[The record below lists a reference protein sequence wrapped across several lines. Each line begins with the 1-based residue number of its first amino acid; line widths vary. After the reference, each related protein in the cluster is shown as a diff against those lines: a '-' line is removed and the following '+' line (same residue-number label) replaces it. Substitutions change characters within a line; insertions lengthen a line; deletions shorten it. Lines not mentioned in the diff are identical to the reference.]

1 MGWRLVIA
9 AFTLRH
15 LALVFVTIAPIL
27 VKTITLFQESAVV
40 NTEVS
45 NPGELPEGSGPRRY
59 MGRPEIEEGDVA
71 RSTAVHTEG
80 FGELAEIWLH
90 IPPNTQTLM
99 WVDGMGKTEGKEVS
113 AVQRADIE
121 RVGWCD
127 EVAYHAGYD
136 QYWKMP
142 SFGAIMAMPKHYKIP
157 MPLTSNKIQVRSKL
171 VLQGQ
176 ARGFWMHVR
185 LRSAEEMGQE

>member
-1 MGWRLVIA
+1 MIA

-15 LALVFVTIAPIL
+15 LALVFVTIVPIL
-27 VKTITLFQESAVV
+27 VKTITLYQESAAV
-40 NTEVS
+40 NTEVP

-59 MGRPEIEEGDVA
+59 MGRPETEGEGVA
-71 RSTAVHTEG
+71 RSAAVHTEG
-80 FGELAEIWLH
+80 FGELTEIWLH

-99 WVDGMGKTEGKEVS
+99 WVDGLSKTEGKELNT
-113 AVQRADIE
+113 VQRADIE

-142 SFGAIMAMPKHYKIP
+142 SFGAIMAMPKHYRIP

-171 VLQGQ
+171 VLQGE

-185 LRSAEEMGQE
+185 LRSDEEVGQE